1 MYLSRFSK
9 RQKIHDANYRD
20 FNVKN
25 ILISLLLVFSFF
37 SSVKAHP
44 FTEMLKGGLK
54 GRLKKDLNNNF
65 KIGEK
70 CVRKNCDEIEGILS
84 TYTDSFSDE
93 TLCINYLDGEK
104 SPYNNFMAEVGTFH
118 LPLNKGNKVQYR
130 LDNGTIN
137 TVNFG
142 DLKYYRGDGSKAD
155 LSSGYGPAF
164 YLNQTL
170 WENSKNLRIRHY
182 FNYSETIDFSYKI
195 SELKKYVKATRR
207 CWSKYNPG
215 HLVDRDKL
223 FR

>member
-1 MYLSRFSK
+1 
-9 RQKIHDANYRD
+9 
-20 FNVKN
+20 
-25 ILISLLLVFSFF
+25 
-37 SSVKAHP
+37 
-44 FTEMLKGGLK
+44 MLKGGLK
-54 GRLKKDLNNNF
+54 GGLKRDSNNNF

-84 TYTDSFSDE
+84 TSTDSFSDE
-93 TLCINYLDGEK
+93 TMCIAYLNGEQF
-104 SPYNNFMAEVGTFH
+104 PYDNFMAEVGTFS

-142 DLKYYRGDGSKAD
+142 DLKYYGDGSKAD
-155 LSSGYGPAF
+155 LASGYGPAF
-164 YLNQTL
+164 YLNQNL
-170 WENSKNLRIRHY
+170 WENSKKLRIRHY
-182 FNYSETIDFSYKI
+182 LNYSETIDFTYKT

-215 HLVDRDKL
+215 YLVDRDKL